1 MELEELVARERIRDT
16 IARYNHAGDRGR
28 LDELSACFTEDGV
41 LEIRDE
47 APIAGRAAIRRS
59 LTEVVTRLE
68 VATERPLLRH
78 HVSSVRVELEGPD
91 RARAA
96 SYFLAITEVGPDHW
110 GLYLDRFAR
119 VGGAWLIAHRRVRV
133 DGAAP
138 SSRMV
143 R

>member
-1 MELEELVARERIRDT
+1 MELEELVAREQIRDT

-28 LDELSACFTEDGV
+28 LDELAACFTEDGI
-41 LEIRDE
+41 LQIRDE
-47 APIAGRAAIRRS
+47 APIEGRAAIRRS
-59 LTEVVTRLE
+59 LAEVVTRLRD
-68 VATERPLLRH
+68 ASERPLLRH
-78 HVSSVRVELEGPD
+78 HVSSVRVELDGSD

-138 SSRMV
+138 ISRMV